1 MGLCFHSTAGIS
13 IPCFWM
19 FRKFR
24 NLNGISLSFGQLHE
38 QTLWANDKAGDQWA
52 PDTTHSPRA
61 NSPVPHF
68 HSFLP
73 LSCLCHRGL
82 YWHTFS
88 TAWLHLPTSAN
99 ALLSPVLPW
108 ACYLPDFCHAPMPV
122 FSPCLFFPVVSALPL
137 HELPFLLLCTESI
150 KPWNSFDF
158 TAWLHSGLKHYL
170 LLSLTSVT
178 TSSFET
184 AL

>member
-1 MGLCFHSTAGIS
+1 MLVVTEKAGLSILKSLPNMGLCFHSTAGIS

-73 LSCLCHRGL
+73 LSCPCHRGL

-122 FSPCLFFPVVSALPL
+122 FSPCLFFLWC
-137 HELPFLLLCTESI
+137 LLYLCMSC
-150 KPWNSFDF
+150 
-158 TAWLHSGLKHYL
+158 
-170 LLSLTSVT
+170 LSCCFVLSP
-178 TSSFET
+178 
-184 AL
+184 